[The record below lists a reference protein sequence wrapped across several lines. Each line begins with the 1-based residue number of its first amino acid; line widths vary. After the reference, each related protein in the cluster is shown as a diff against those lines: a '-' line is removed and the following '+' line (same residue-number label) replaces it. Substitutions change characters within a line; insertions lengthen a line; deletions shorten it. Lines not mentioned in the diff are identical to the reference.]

1 MAVPRRDQLAG
12 DAHEGRSGGDREQLD
27 LELLRRAGDA
37 ARYRE
42 PRLEVL
48 PHLDVFQHHL
58 RAGAC
63 LFSFASFASSRPPLL
78 PVHPQLIQPP
88 QLIWLVYP
96 ETSNRHLEDIDR
108 LYRENQGMVF
118 VFRNKDATSMQRP
131 THYVDVEKERMQYV
145 DSTKKKDKLADEAS
159 IEHDEAPAAL
169 NAA

>member
-1 MAVPRRDQLAG
+1 MFASL
-12 DAHEGRSGGDREQLD
+12 RSFCPLP
-27 LELLRRAGDA
+27 LLID
-37 ARYRE
+37 
-42 PRLEVL
+42 PRLT
-48 PHLDVFQHHL
+48 
-58 RAGAC
+58 
-63 LFSFASFASSRPPLL
+63 
-78 PVHPQLIQPP
+78 QPP

-131 THYVDVEKERMQYV
+131 AHYVDVEKERMQYV